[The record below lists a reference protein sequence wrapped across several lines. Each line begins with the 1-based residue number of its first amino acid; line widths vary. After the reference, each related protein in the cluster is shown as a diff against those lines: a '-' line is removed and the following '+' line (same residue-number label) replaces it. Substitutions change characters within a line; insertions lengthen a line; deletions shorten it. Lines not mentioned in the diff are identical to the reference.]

1 MKEKEKFPKQEELEP
16 RIREE
21 ELRGLDIKTIKNVQN
36 QFGIS
41 YEDLKKL
48 SKKEVENLVKDTEAI
63 ERRLEA
69 EKGLGISEEQKKELK
84 IAAKDM
90 YEQLLKDAEE
100 SGDEAKVKIYQEA
113 LKEIEKKEQG

>member
-21 ELRGLDIKTIKNVQN
+21 ELRGLDIKTVKNVQN